1 MTMTSMTG
9 SERRRLI
16 EKYKFRSGDMIIDSV
31 TGERGILISRSRMIG
46 DMYQPSPLFVWLI
59 TWFPADPARSLSLI
73 WHPKE
78 YPEHTLM
85 VAIEEGDFTYYECP
99 KGKPQV

>member
-31 TGERGILISRSRMIG
+31 TGERGILISRSRMFG